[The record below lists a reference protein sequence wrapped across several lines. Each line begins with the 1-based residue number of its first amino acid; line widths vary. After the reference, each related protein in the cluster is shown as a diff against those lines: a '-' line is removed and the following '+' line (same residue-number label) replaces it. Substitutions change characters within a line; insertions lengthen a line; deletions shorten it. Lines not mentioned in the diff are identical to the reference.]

1 MIISYSSR
9 KKKNRINKEKEIEEK
24 INKLEETRNGSD
36 NTIEAIEKLKDEL
49 EECRKEQMR
58 GVLIRTKARW
68 IEDGEKP
75 SKYFCNL
82 EKRNYV
88 NKTVTRIV
96 DDNGIEITDQKNHFR
111 NNQTILQKSLHFQGR

>member
-49 EECRKEQMR
+49 EECRKEKMR

-96 DDNGIEITDQKNHFR
+96 DDNGIEITDQK
-111 NNQTILQKSLHFQGR
+111 TILETIKQFYKKSLHFQGR

>member
-1 MIISYSSR
+1 
-9 KKKNRINKEKEIEEK
+9 
-24 INKLEETRNGSD
+24 
-36 NTIEAIEKLKDEL
+36 
-49 EECRKEQMR
+49 MR

-96 DDNGIEITDQKNHFR
+96 DDNGIEITDQK
-111 NNQTILQKSLHFQGR
+111 TILETIKQFYKNLYTSRDDSLIDIDLNSVLTANDIPKLD